1 MAEIREY
8 NGRPAL
14 FIDGKPYP
22 PMMATVR
29 TVDDRKAVIDKEY
42 YRQLGAAGIRIFFLI
57 CDTTWLKPEA
67 LRLFDEE
74 ARALLEVVPDAYIV
88 PRIGLHPTNEWIE
101 AHPEETVTYSD
112 GSRPAVHLFTES
124 YVSDLPAHYSLCS
137 EAWRRDAGA
146 ALEETWKQLMSLP
159 YADRIIGCFLAAGGT
174 SEWYYMLP
182 MVRANGLTAGH
193 SESFKR
199 NFSWYLR
206 EKYGDDEALRR
217 SWRRKDVSIDNPPIP
232 SAQAHFFA
240 KEADRLAAMP
250 PCRITTNSDV
260 PPPFGNGTN
269 IGSFANVDTQM
280 DVYDFYRALHNGVAQ
295 SVLHFAAIIKRL
307 TPDRV
312 VGAFYGAYGCTDY
325 FNFGTCGGVMRILH
339 DKNVD
344 FLAAPGVYQNREAGG
359 FVGQREMNDSF
370 ALHNKMFVVEED
382 TRTHMENRFFADK
395 YRVYDLTDSINVMKR
410 DFGRTLC
417 EDVHA
422 WWFDQILGG
431 KRYKNDAIYNLL
443 HHQQRIARWAYEAD
457 RRKVSE
463 IAFIYDEES
472 MHVVSQQ
479 TSAELV
485 EVPRNYEK
493 DRIGAPVD
501 MYFHNDMSLPTMPSY
516 KLYVFCNTLVLTE
529 KERQAIR
536 DKLKKDHA
544 VALFL
549 YGAGVIDPDA
559 EERFSTHNMTAL
571 SGIHMQRVDGQYDS
585 KFRISKERHPLT
597 EGLDRRKLFG
607 VCDRLR
613 RNCLGQSIE
622 EYWESYLYPLLYA
635 DDADATV
642 VARFASSGL
651 PAMVVKEEDGFTSV
665 FCGAKYI
672 SSELLRSIATFAG
685 CHIYC
690 DTDEVVYA
698 NRQYVVF
705 HASFTG
711 KKTLRFPCKVSPY
724 EVYEER
730 MYGTDVDEIT
740 FDAYLGET
748 KMFFLN
754 R

>member
-1 MAEIREY
+1 M
-8 NGRPAL
+8 
-14 FIDGKPYP
+14 FIDGKPFP
-22 PMMATVR
+22 PMMATIR
-29 TVDDRKAVIDKEY
+29 TVDDQKTVIDREY

-57 CDTTWLKPEA
+57 CDTVWLKPEA
-67 LRLFDEE
+67 LNLFDEE

-88 PRIGLHPTNEWIE
+88 PRIGLHPTNDWIE
-101 AHPEETVTYSD
+101 KHPEETVTYSD
-112 GSRPAVHLFTES
+112 GSRLPVHLFTES

-137 EAWRRDAGA
+137 EVWRQDAGA
-146 ALEETWKQLMSLP
+146 ALEETWNKLMSLP

-206 EKYGDDEALRR
+206 EKYGDDETLRR
-217 SWRRKDVSIDNPPIP
+217 SWRREDVSIDNPPIP

-240 KEADRLAAMP
+240 KEADKLAAVP

-269 IGSFANVDTQM
+269 IGSFADVDKHM

-295 SVLHFAAIIKRL
+295 SVLHFAKIIKRL

-325 FNFGTCGGVMRILH
+325 FSFGTSGGVMRILN
-339 DKNVD
+339 DENVD

-359 FVGQREMNDSF
+359 FVGQREMSDSF

-382 TRTHMENRFFADK
+382 TRTHMENRYFADK
-395 YRVYDLTDSINVMKR
+395 YRVYDLTDSLNVMKR

-422 WWFDQILGG
+422 WWFDQILAGRRF
-431 KRYKNDAIYNLL
+431 KCDAIYDLIR
-443 HHQQRIARWAYEAD
+443 QQQQIAQQAYASD

-472 MHVVSQQ
+472 LQTVSQQ

-501 MYFHNDMSLPTMPSY
+501 MYFHNDMSNAAMPSY

-529 KERQAIR
+529 EEREQIR
-536 DKLKKDHA
+536 LKLKKDRA

-549 YGAGVIDPDA
+549 YGAGVIDPEA
-559 EERFSTHNMTAL
+559 QTRFSTQHMTEL
-571 SGIHMQRVDGQYDS
+571 CGIRMGRIDDRYDS
-585 KFRISKERHPLT
+585 KFRLDGETHRLT

-607 VCDRLR
+607 VCDRVR

-622 EYWESYLYPLLYA
+622 EYWESYLYPLFYV
-635 DDADATV
+635 DDAQATV
-642 VARFASSGL
+642 VAHFASSGL
-651 PAMVVKEEDGFTSV
+651 PAMAVKEEDGFTSV
-665 FCGAKYI
+665 FCGAKYV
-672 SSELLRSIATFAG
+672 SSELLRSVAAFAG

-690 DTDEVVYA
+690 DTDDVVYA

-705 HASFTG
+705 HASSTG
-711 KKTLRFPCKVSPY
+711 KKTLRFPREVSPY
-724 EVYEER
+724 EVYEEHS
-730 MYGTDVDEIT
+730 YGDQVTEIT
-740 FDAYLGET
+740 FEAYLGET
-748 KMFFLN
+748 KMFLLK
-754 R
+754 